1 MAKYTLL
8 SIIPGPPTK
17 FSYQD
22 NETGEKVVKNQE
34 IVDEPVINS
43 TIEEAG
49 DDAVNPGSTTYFQ
62 PDGEGG
68 AITSKYGTNAIDSR
82 KYNIK
87 DGTPDTVSEGQGVK
101 SLYNK
106 WALHNYKNTGTGSP
120 RGTDAYKNY
129 NKTTLSGGSEDDIL
143 NPTARRIVEYA
154 SGNGGSGYSY
164 SFSDFIQ
171 CEHYGQISNEY
182 LITLRRFAYPVNDDI
197 MNVTGLDK
205 NGKEFDSSQPDLARV
220 LTWMSPALGN
230 DMKEI
235 LKFGT
240 SFPWK
245 KVESEIQTVQGNAKS
260 RGKLG
265 EMMDSSSLG
274 RAVEAGLNGKSA
286 SEAATIRD
294 KGGGFDPMKETY
306 PNKVFGPLNVIKE
319 VLSREQGLQFDSE
332 FNLTFHYDLRGYLG
346 TSPKIA
352 FMDTLANI
360 LALTYN
366 NAPFWGGATRYTG
379 SGSVGS
385 PFGDSEKLK
394 NGDYA
399 GFMSSLTTQLKSSM
413 GAAFDDI
420 GKAASGLLSGKG
432 INALGDSKIM
442 DNIIGGGLMKLMNG
456 PQGGQVIQ
464 AFLTG
469 DPTGQWHM
477 TVGNPMN
484 PMMVCGNLA
493 LQNSSVEFEG
503 PLGYEGFPSKM
514 KLVCSLKPARP
525 RDKGEIESMF
535 NAGRGRIYL
544 QPEVEGAVD
553 LDKIVDVSAYG
564 NKDRKNITAGL
575 ATKLS
580 NFGHG

>member
-8 SIIPGPPTK
+8 NISPGAPTK
-17 FSYQD
+17 FTYQD

-43 TIEEAG
+43 VIEEG
-49 DDAVNPGSTTYFQ
+49 EDDAVAPGSTTFFQ
-62 PDGEGG
+62 PDGKGG
-68 AITSKYGTNAIDSR
+68 VITSKYGTNAVDSR
-82 KYNIK
+82 TYKIK
-87 DGTPDTVSEGQGVK
+87 DGNPDKVSEGPGVK

-106 WALHNYKNTGTGSP
+106 WALHNYKNTGTGTV
-120 RGTDAYKNY
+120 RGKNAYKKY
-129 NKTTLSGGSEDDIL
+129 NKTTLEGNDSNIL

-154 SGNGGSGYSY
+154 SANGGSGYSY

-220 LTWMSPALGN
+220 MTWMSPALGN

-240 SFPWK
+240 AFPWK

-274 RAVEAGLNGKSA
+274 RAVEAGLSGKSA

-352 FMDTLANI
+352 FMDTLSNI

-379 SGSVGS
+379 SGSVGA
-385 PFGDSEKLK
+385 PFGDAEKLK

-399 GFMSSLTTQLKSSM
+399 GFMTSLTTQLKSSM

-456 PQGGQVIQ
+456 PQGGQVIA

-535 NAGRGRIYL
+535 NAGRGRMYL

>member
-8 SIIPGPPTK
+8 NISPGAPTK
-17 FSYQD
+17 FTYQD

-43 TIEEAG
+43 VIEEG
-49 DDAVNPGSTTYFQ
+49 EDDAVAPGSTTFFQ

-68 AITSKYGTNAIDSR
+68 VITSKYGTNAVDSR
-82 KYNIK
+82 TYKIK
-87 DGTPDTVSEGQGVK
+87 DGNPDKVSEGPGVK

-106 WALHNYKNTGTGSP
+106 WALHNYKNTGTGTV
-120 RGTDAYKNY
+120 RGKNAYKKY
-129 NKTTLSGGSEDDIL
+129 NKTTLEGNDSNIL

-154 SGNGGSGYSY
+154 SANGGSGYSY

-220 LTWMSPALGN
+220 MTWMSPALGN

-240 SFPWK
+240 AFPWK

-274 RAVEAGLNGKSA
+274 RAVEAGLSGKSA

-352 FMDTLANI
+352 FMDTLSNI

-379 SGSVGS
+379 SGSVGA
-385 PFGDSEKLK
+385 PFGDAEKLK

-399 GFMSSLTTQLKSSM
+399 GFMTSLTTQLKSSM

-456 PQGGQVIQ
+456 PQGGQVIA

-535 NAGRGRIYL
+535 NAGRGRMYL

>member
-8 SIIPGPPTK
+8 NISPGAPTK
-17 FSYQD
+17 FTYQD

-43 TIEEAG
+43 VIEEG
-49 DDAVNPGSTTYFQ
+49 EDDAVAPGSTTFFQ
-62 PDGEGG
+62 PDGKGG
-68 AITSKYGTNAIDSR
+68 VITSKYGTNAVDSR
-82 KYNIK
+82 TYKIK
-87 DGTPDTVSEGQGVK
+87 DGNPDKVSEGKGVK

-106 WALHNYKNTGTGSP
+106 WALHNYKNTGTGTV
-120 RGTDAYKNY
+120 RGKNAYKKY
-129 NKTTLSGGSEDDIL
+129 NKTTLEGNDSNIL

-154 SGNGGSGYSY
+154 SVNGGSGYSY

-220 LTWMSPALGN
+220 MTWMSPALGN

-240 SFPWK
+240 AFPWK

-274 RAVEAGLNGKSA
+274 RAVEAGLSGKSA

-352 FMDTLANI
+352 FMDTLSNI

-379 SGSVGS
+379 SGSVGA
-385 PFGDSEKLK
+385 PFGDAEKLK

-399 GFMSSLTTQLKSSM
+399 GFMTSLTTQLKSSM

-456 PQGGQVIQ
+456 PQGGQVIA

-535 NAGRGRIYL
+535 NAGRGRMYL

>member
-8 SIIPGPPTK
+8 NISPGPPTK
-17 FSYQD
+17 FTYYD
-22 NETGEKVVKNQE
+22 NEAGEEVVKNQE

-43 TIEEAG
+43 VIEEG
-49 DDAVNPGSTTYFQ
+49 EDDAVSPGSTTFFQ

-68 AITSKYGTNAIDSR
+68 VITSKYGTNAVDSR
-82 KYNIK
+82 TYKIK
-87 DGTPDTVSEGQGVK
+87 DGNPDKVSEGPGVK

-106 WALHNYKNTGTGSP
+106 WALHNYKNTGTGTV
-120 RGTDAYKNY
+120 RGKNAYKKY
-129 NKTTLSGGSEDDIL
+129 NKTTLEGNDSNIL

-154 SGNGGSGYSY
+154 SVNGGSGYSY

-220 LTWMSPALGN
+220 MTWMSPALGN

-240 SFPWK
+240 AFPWK

-274 RAVEAGLNGKSA
+274 RAVEAGLSGKSA

-352 FMDTLANI
+352 FMDTLSNI

-379 SGSVGS
+379 SGSVGA
-385 PFGDSEKLK
+385 PFGDAEKLK

-399 GFMSSLTTQLKSSM
+399 GFMTSLTTQLKSSM

-456 PQGGQVIQ
+456 PQGGQVIA

-535 NAGRGRIYL
+535 NAGRGRMYL